1 MNYKA
6 IGKHVI
12 VSPIPQKKINN
23 LNVSSKHDAPSE
35 CGEVMSVGVDAP
47 IVEELG
53 RKMQQGDR
61 VVYPSRYGVKLQID
75 GKRYHSLMHHEI
87 IGVSEQS

>member
-6 IGKHVI
+6 MGKHVI

-23 LNVSSKHDAPSE
+23 LNLSSKHDAPSE
-35 CGEVMSVGVDAP
+35 CAEVVSVGVDSP
-47 IVEELG
+47 VVEELG
-53 RKMQQGDR
+53 RKMKAGDR
-61 VVYPSRYGVKLQID
+61 VLYPRKYGVNLQID